1 MYHCMLKTLAWDGS
15 GPFHSRPRWPHFWW
29 FQSIWKRG
37 QWCHI
42 PLQRDRNPLPKTS
55 QDIPRPK
62 IVKPP
67 LCCECASRKSL
78 VASKELASNP
88 TSKRSFDT
96 KKRWIRWTMSRQA
109 AHIRIQKKH
118 ETKNKRKCIIV
129 YPNWYLWKPMAFES
143 AHQGHTWIQGTAGT
157 AGTAATV
164 LLRLRPWRIQQN
176 GWFEEISSTIGTH
189 PHPSPRMQ

>member
-1 MYHCMLKTLAWDGS
+1 MDLVLFTLAPDDHIS
-15 GPFHSRPRWPHFWW
+15 GGFSPSEKGVNDVIFLFRE
-29 FQSIWKRG
+29 
-37 QWCHI
+37 
-42 PLQRDRNPLPKTS
+42 TS

-67 LCCECASRKSL
+67 LCCECETSRKSL

-96 KKRWIRWTMSRQA
+96 PTVNSLTMSRQA

-129 YPNWYLWKPMAFES
+129 YPN
-143 AHQGHTWIQGTAGT
+143 
-157 AGTAATV
+157 
-164 LLRLRPWRIQQN
+164 
-176 GWFEEISSTIGTH
+176 
-189 PHPSPRMQ
+189 